1 MVTLYADLV
10 ELGLRVLE
18 NPQPGQIAVPTFLNA
33 TVKKELENR
42 AAMRVQ

>member
-18 NPQPGQIAVPTFLNA
+18 NPSEGEIAVPSFLRE
-33 TVKKELENR
+33 TVRTELVKR
-42 AAMRVQ
+42 GTIDVA

>member
-18 NPQPGQIAVPTFLNA
+18 NPSEGEIAVPVFLREGVRTELVKRGVINA
-33 TVKKELENR
+33 
-42 AAMRVQ
+42 A